1 MASLKEIKSRINSI
15 NGTLK
20 ITSAMKMVASA
31 KLHKVQNAI
40 TNMLPYERQLHEI
53 LSRLLSDSRETES
66 ATGCEEFIIQR
77 PVQKVAIIAVS
88 SNSSLCGAFN
98 ANAIRHFRETAA
110 KYAENGLS
118 KEDIL
123 VFPVGRKM
131 AEAVIKDGFMPQG
144 DYNSLAE
151 KHIYKDVSGFADN
164 LIKRYLDGEIDK
176 IELVYNH
183 YKSSA
188 SQIPVNET
196 YLPFDITPDT
206 GDNKNGSAGPGG
218 RNAAEGYLKNYI
230 VEPDPQSVLRLLL
243 PKVLIL
249 KIYTMLLDANA
260 AEHAA
265 RTIAMQEATDNA
277 QQLLQELK
285 LQYNKQR
292 QQAITDELLD
302 IVSGTMVNN

>member
-20 ITSAMKMVASA
+20 ITSAMKMVAAA

-40 TNMLPYERQLHEI
+40 TTMLPYEKQLHDI
-53 LSRLLSDSRETES
+53 LSRLLSDSAENGY
-66 ATGCEEFIIQR
+66 ATGCSEYITER
-77 PVQKVAIIAVS
+77 PVRKVAIITVA

-98 ANAIRHFRETAA
+98 SNAIRHFKDIAA
-110 KYAENGLS
+110 GYMESGLS
-118 KEDIL
+118 KDDIL
-123 VFPVGRKM
+123 VYPVGRKM
-131 AEAVIKDGFMPQG
+131 AEAVAKAGFRAQG
-144 DYNSLAE
+144 DFNTLADRHAYNEAA
-151 KHIYKDVSGFADN
+151 GFAGK
-164 LIKRYLDGEIDK
+164 LIDLYLKGEVDR

-188 SQIPVNET
+188 SQVPVNET
-196 YLPFDITPDT
+196 YLPFAAAPNHPAKDGDT
-206 GDNKNGSAGPGG
+206 END
-218 RNAAEGYLKNYI
+218 YLKNYI
-230 VEPDPQSVLRLLL
+230 IEPDPQSVLKVLL
-243 PKVLIL
+243 PKVLVL
-249 KIYTMLLDANA
+249 KIFTMLLDANA

-265 RTIAMQEATDNA
+265 RTIAMQEASDNA
-277 QQLLQELK
+277 QKLLQDLK

>member
-1 MASLKEIKSRINSI
+1 
-15 NGTLK
+15 
-20 ITSAMKMVASA
+20 MVASA

-40 TNMLPYERQLHEI
+40 TNMLPYESQLHEI

-123 VFPVGRKM
+123 VFPIGRKM

-164 LIKRYLDGEIDK
+164 LIKLYLNGVNPLPEEVFDEIYKNSKGNSAFRKLMTRSGCSPNTFLKVRSALGSRYLIVFYLYQANLRKKHGRTA
-176 IELVYNH
+176 H
-183 YKSSA
+183 GGQSSFFPPVSICTSRPEGNWNTRRPKRGRTA
-188 SQIPVNET
+188 SRYSNTSDWSI
-196 YLPFDITPDT
+196 
-206 GDNKNGSAGPGG
+206 S
-218 RNAAEGYLKNYI
+218 
-230 VEPDPQSVLRLLL
+230 
-243 PKVLIL
+243 
-249 KIYTMLLDANA
+249 
-260 AEHAA
+260 
-265 RTIAMQEATDNA
+265 
-277 QQLLQELK
+277 
-285 LQYNKQR
+285 
-292 QQAITDELLD
+292 
-302 IVSGTMVNN
+302 

>member
-20 ITSAMKMVASA
+20 ITSAMKMVAAA

-40 TNMLPYERQLHEI
+40 TTMLPYEQQLHNI
-53 LSRLLSDSRETES
+53 LSRLLSDSAENGTAIGCDEYITE
-66 ATGCEEFIIQR
+66 R
-77 PVQKVAIIAVS
+77 PLHKVAIIAVA

-98 ANAIRHFRETAA
+98 SNAIRHFREIASG
-110 KYAENGLS
+110 YIENGLS
-118 KEDIL
+118 KDDLL
-123 VFPVGRKM
+123 VYPIGRKM
-131 AEAVIKDGFMPQG
+131 AEAVSKAGFSPQG
-144 DYNSLAE
+144 DFNTLAD
-151 KHIYKDVSGFADN
+151 KHLYKEAADFAKE
-164 LIKRYLDGEIDK
+164 LIDKYLKGEIDR

-188 SQIPVNET
+188 SQVPVNET
-196 YLPFDITPDT
+196 YLPFALDQDGHGET
-206 GDNKNGSAGPGG
+206 GEAG
-218 RNAAEGYLKNYI
+218 NGYLKNYI
-230 VEPDPQSVLRLLL
+230 IEPDPGSVLRVLL
-243 PKVLIL
+243 PKVLVL
-249 KIYTMLLDANA
+249 KIFTMLLDANA

-265 RTIAMQEATDNA
+265 RTIAMQEASDNA
-277 QQLLQELK
+277 QKLLQELK

>member
-20 ITSAMKMVASA
+20 ITSAMKMVAAA

-40 TNMLPYERQLHEI
+40 TTMLPYEKQLHDI
-53 LSRLLSDSRETES
+53 LSRLLSDSTENGY
-66 ATGCEEFIIQR
+66 ATGCSEYITER
-77 PVQKVAIIAVS
+77 PVRKVAIITVA

-98 ANAIRHFRETAA
+98 SNAIRHFKDIAA
-110 KYAENGLS
+110 GYMESGLS
-118 KEDIL
+118 KDDIL
-123 VFPVGRKM
+123 VYPVGRKM
-131 AEAVIKDGFMPQG
+131 AEAVAKAGFRVQG
-144 DYNSLAE
+144 DFNTLADRHAYNEAA
-151 KHIYKDVSGFADN
+151 GFAGK
-164 LIKRYLDGEIDK
+164 LIDLYLKGEVDR

-188 SQIPVNET
+188 SQVPVNET
-196 YLPFDITPDT
+196 YLPFAAAPNHPAKYGDT
-206 GDNKNGSAGPGG
+206 END
-218 RNAAEGYLKNYI
+218 YLKNYI
-230 VEPDPQSVLRLLL
+230 IEPDPQSVLKVLL
-243 PKVLIL
+243 PKVLVL
-249 KIYTMLLDANA
+249 KIFTMLLDANA

-265 RTIAMQEATDNA
+265 RTIAMQEASDNA
-277 QQLLQELK
+277 QKLLQDLK